1 MNRGST
7 SSRKA
12 RELKKDKALSER
24 VTLDSDKQLDKFR
37 VLYELAIAMTA
48 DRGLEENLQLIAD
61 ETRQLLDTETAYI
74 ALREGGEGDIYMH
87 TLSGIRE
94 DAFKEI
100 RLPLGKGLGGL
111 VAETKRGYIID
122 DYLTDSNFTRAV
134 DAVVAAEGLV
144 SGMAVPIQMGQKNLG
159 ILYVFNRRRTAFAQ
173 ADLDTLFLIGNL
185 AAVEIARKQTEE
197 SLRQSEEKYRS
208 VMEASGEPI
217 VVYDQEGRVVFLNP
231 AFTRV
236 FGWTMEELLGKR
248 VPYVPE
254 ANWPETIA
262 GIEKV
267 LTNPDGYYSYEG
279 NRLTKSG
286 EVLDVIISASAY
298 RDRHGDNQGMIANL
312 RDITARKRAELALRD
327 SEEKYRSVME
337 ASGEPMV
344 VYDTEG
350 RVTYLNPAFTSVF
363 GWTMEELLGKKVP
376 YVPEPNWPETLAAIE
391 DVFKAP
397 EGYYGFESRRYTKNG
412 EIIDVIIS
420 ASAYRDE
427 QGVPRGMVANL
438 KDITARKRAEEA
450 LARSENRL
458 RQLSSQLLSAQE
470 TERKR
475 VAQELHD
482 GIGQAL
488 TGIRFGLAN
497 ALGQTEESGTMTMV
511 EPLESLIPVIQ
522 GAMEEVRRIS
532 MDLRPYIL
540 DDLGI
545 LATIT
550 WCCRI
555 FRSMHTGIS
564 IEKETSVREEDVPES
579 LKVVIFRVLQE
590 ALNNIAKHSN
600 ADLVHVCLH
609 HQDGGIRLSVSDNGD
624 GFDTE
629 RVLAGESIRRG
640 FGLTSMKERVQLSG
654 GVFSIHTMSEEGT
667 TIAAEWSEA
676 AVGATWK

>member
-1 MNRGST
+1 ML
-7 SSRKA
+7 
-12 RELKKDKALSER
+12 EKDKIRSEAPG
-24 VTLDSDKQLDKFR
+24 TESDKQPGKFR

-61 ETRQLLDTETAYI
+61 VSRQLLDTETSYI
-74 ALREGGEGDIYMH
+74 ALRDEVAGDIFMH
-87 TLSGIRE
+87 TVSGIKVE
-94 DAFKEI
+94 AFKEI

-111 VAETKRGYIID
+111 VAETKRGFIVE
-122 DYLTDSNFTRAV
+122 DYFTDPNIPRAV
-134 DAVVAAEGLV
+134 DGIVAEEGLV
-144 SGMAVPIQMGQKNLG
+144 SGMAVPIQMGRKNLG

-173 ADLDTLFLIGNL
+173 SDLDTLLLIGNL

-217 VVYDQEGRVVFLNP
+217 VVYDQEGRVVYLNP

-236 FGWTMEELLGKR
+236 FGWTLEELLGKR
-248 VPYVPE
+248 TPYVPE
-254 ANWPETIA
+254 ENWLETRA
-262 GIEKV
+262 GIREV
-267 LTNPDGYYSYEG
+267 LTNPEGYYSYES
-279 NRLTKSG
+279 RRFTKSG
-286 EVLDVIISASAY
+286 EILDVIISASAY
-298 RDRHGDNQGMIANL
+298 RDRDREYQGMIANL
-312 RDITARKRAELALRD
+312 RDITARKQAEQALRD

-350 RVTYLNPAFTSVF
+350 RVTYLNPAFSRVF
-363 GWTMEELLGKKVP
+363 GWSLDELLGKQTP
-376 YVPEPNWPETLAAIE
+376 YVPDENWPETEAAIQ
-391 DVFKAP
+391 DVIKSP
-397 EGYYGFESRRYTKNG
+397 EGYYGFESRRLTKDG
-412 EIIDVIIS
+412 DIIDVIIS

-427 QGVPRGMVANL
+427 NGIPRGMIVNL

-450 LARSENRL
+450 LARSENQL

-497 ALGQTEESGTMTMV
+497 AIGQTDESGTMTRV

-522 GAMEEVRRIS
+522 GSMEEVRRIS

-555 FRSMHTGIS
+555 FRSVHTGIR
-564 IEKETSVREEDVPES
+564 IEKEIDVQEEEVPES

-590 ALNNIAKHSN
+590 ALNNIAKHSGG
-600 ADLVHVCLH
+600 DLVRVCLRAG
-609 HQDGGIRLSVSDNGD
+609 DGGIRLIIRDNGA
-624 GFDTE
+624 GFDPE
-629 RVLAGESIRRG
+629 RALAGESLRRG

-654 GVFSIHTMSEEGT
+654 GTLSIDTAPGT
-667 TIAAEWSEA
+667 GTSIEA
-676 AVGATWK
+676 DWPEAQLALP

>member
-1 MNRGST
+1 M
-7 SSRKA
+7 
-12 RELKKDKALSER
+12 
-24 VTLDSDKQLDKFR
+24 
-37 VLYELAIAMTA
+37 
-48 DRGLEENLQLIAD
+48 
-61 ETRQLLDTETAYI
+61 
-74 ALREGGEGDIYMH
+74 
-87 TLSGIRE
+87 
-94 DAFKEI
+94 
-100 RLPLGKGLGGL
+100 
-111 VAETKRGYIID
+111 
-122 DYLTDSNFTRAV
+122 
-134 DAVVAAEGLV
+134 
-144 SGMAVPIQMGQKNLG
+144 
-159 ILYVFNRRRTAFAQ
+159 FNRTRTAFAQ

-279 NRLTKSG
+279 KRLTKNG

-298 RDRHGDNQGMIANL
+298 RDRHGENQGMIANL

-376 YVPEPNWPETLAAIE
+376 YVPDPNWPETLAAIE

-397 EGYYGFESRRYTKNG
+397 EGYYGFESRRCTKSG
-412 EIIDVIIS
+412 ETIDVIIS

-497 ALGQTEESGTMTMV
+497 ALGQTDESGSMTMV

-564 IEKETSVREEDVPES
+564 IEKETDVREEDVPES

-600 ADLVHVCLH
+600 ADLVHVFLH
-609 HQDGGIRLSVSDNGD
+609 HRDGGIRLSVSDNGD

-629 RVLAGESIRRG
+629 RALAAESIRRG

-654 GVFSIHTMSEEGT
+654 GVFSIQTMSGEGT

>member
-1 MNRGST
+1 MERD
-7 SSRKA
+7 RI
-12 RELKKDKALSER
+12 RSEDIG
-24 VTLDSDKQLDKFR
+24 TDSDKQLVTFR

-48 DRGLEENLQLIAD
+48 DRGLDENLKLIAD
-61 ETRQLLDTETAYI
+61 ESRKLLNTDTSYI
-74 ALREGGEGDIYMH
+74 ALRDEITGDIFMH
-87 TLSGIRE
+87 TVSGIKVG
-94 DAFKEI
+94 AFKAI

-122 DYLTDSNFTRAV
+122 DYLTDPNIPRAV
-134 DAVVAAEGLV
+134 DEIVAAEGLV

-173 ADLDTLFLIGNL
+173 SDLDTLFLIGNL

-217 VVYDQEGRVVFLNP
+217 VVYDQEGRVVYLNP

-236 FGWTMEELLGKR
+236 FGWTLEELLGQKT
-248 VPYVPE
+248 PYVPD
-254 ANWPETIA
+254 ANWPETTE
-262 GIEKV
+262 GINRV
-267 LTNPDGYYSYEG
+267 LTNPDGYYSYES
-279 NRLTKSG
+279 RRYTKSRDI
-286 EVLDVIISASAY
+286 LDVIISASAY
-298 RDRHGDNQGMIANL
+298 RNRDGEYQGMIANL
-312 RDITARKRAELALRD
+312 RDITARKKAEEGLRE

-350 RVTYLNPAFTSVF
+350 RVTYLNPAFTRVF
-363 GWTMEELLGKKVP
+363 GWRLEEVVGKQMP
-376 YVPEPNWPETLAAIE
+376 YVPERNWPETEKAIK

-397 EGYYGFESRRYTKNG
+397 QGYYGFESRRRTKQG
-412 EIIDVIIS
+412 DIIDVIIS
-420 ASAYRDE
+420 ASAYRDRD
-427 QGVPRGMVANL
+427 GTPLGMIVNL

-450 LARSENRL
+450 LAKSEHQL
-458 RQLSSQLLSAQE
+458 RQLSSQLLRAQE

-497 ALGQTEESGTMTMV
+497 AIGQTDESGTMTRV
-511 EPLESLIPVIQ
+511 EPLEALIPVIQ
-522 GAMEEVRRIS
+522 GAVEEVRRIS

-550 WCCRI
+550 WCTRI
-555 FRSMHTGIS
+555 FGSVQPGIQV
-564 IEKETSVREEDVPES
+564 EKEMSVREEDVPES
-579 LKVVIFRVLQE
+579 LKIVIFRVLQE
-590 ALNNIAKHSN
+590 ALNNVAKHSD
-600 ADLVHVCLH
+600 ADFVHVCLRAE
-609 HQDGGIRLSVSDNGD
+609 DGGIRLIVRDNGV

-629 RVLAGESIRRG
+629 RALAGEALRRG

-654 GVFSIHTMSEEGT
+654 GTLSLHTAPGSGTSIEAS
-667 TIAAEWSEA
+667 WSEA
-676 AVGATWK
+676 ASGTILK